1 MCLGVPGK
9 IVELYEQGGL
19 QMCKVDFGGV
29 FREACLAYVPEAKL
43 GDYTLIHV
51 GFALNLIDEAEAQE
65 TLALL
70 QEIANFED
78 ELGFGAT
85 EAPTS

>member
-9 IVELYEQGGL
+9 IVEMYEKGGL

-29 FREACLAYVPEAKL
+29 FREACLAYVPEAKV
-43 GDYTLIHV
+43 GDYTLNHV
-51 GFALNLIDEAEAQE
+51 GFALNLLDEAEAQE

-70 QEIANFED
+70 QEIVDLED
-78 ELGFGAT
+78 ELGFDSV
-85 EAPTS
+85 EVPSV